1 MSTKTLQTHAPATAE
16 DVSGPE
22 LSIVVPCLNE
32 AETIESVVRE
42 AIAACEAGGI
52 DAEVIVADNGSTD
65 ASREIASRNGAR
77 VVSVVERGYGSAL
90 RGGVIAA
97 RGKYVIMGDAD
108 ASYDF
113 SSIPLFIAKLREG
126 NDLVM
131 GNRFKGGIQAGAMPW
146 LNRWIGT
153 PVLSAIARVLFR
165 TGIGDVNCGLRGFS
179 KTAFERMELQTTGM
193 EFASEMVVRASLL
206 RMRVSEVPTVLRPD
220 LRTRR
225 PHLRRWRDGWR
236 HLRFMLLY
244 SPGWVLLA
252 PGLAMVIVGLLGSAA
267 LVRGPLTIGTAT
279 FDIHTLLVMAFL
291 VIVGYQLIV
300 FAVSTRTYAT
310 EAGLLPPSPVL
321 TRLYPYVRLETGLL
335 VGGLATLLGLA
346 GVIVVFAMWSHV
358 GFDRLDPRVTMRQLI
373 PAVVLLALGVQTTFA
388 SFFLSMVGLRRAEH
402 IQVKPSPK
410 DGDA

>member
-1 MSTKTLQTHAPATAE
+1 
-16 DVSGPE
+16 
-22 LSIVVPCLNE
+22 
-32 AETIESVVRE
+32 
-42 AIAACEAGGI
+42 
-52 DAEVIVADNGSTD
+52 
-65 ASREIASRNGAR
+65 
-77 VVSVVERGYGSAL
+77 
-90 RGGVIAA
+90 
-97 RGKYVIMGDAD
+97 
-108 ASYDF
+108 
-113 SSIPLFIAKLREG
+113 
-126 NDLVM
+126 
-131 GNRFKGGIQAGAMPW
+131 
-146 LNRWIGT
+146 
-153 PVLSAIARVLFR
+153 
-165 TGIGDVNCGLRGFS
+165 
-179 KTAFERMELQTTGM
+179 
-193 EFASEMVVRASLL
+193 
-206 RMRVSEVPTVLRPD
+206 
-220 LRTRR
+220 
-225 PHLRRWRDGWR
+225 
-236 HLRFMLLY
+236 MLLY